1 MIKTHSLTLKR
12 DENIVIRD
20 VDFSWDKGENIVVV
34 GPNGAGKSTLA
45 LGLSGIIPPDSGS
58 IVIDSK
64 DISDYDLKSLREKTG
79 IVFQDP
85 EMQFVTTDV
94 WREIGFGL
102 SNIKADRT
110 EIKERID
117 TVIRDFDLS
126 GILYRDPSSLS
137 AGEKQMVAIASI
149 YAMEPEYLI
158 FDEVTSFLDRK
169 SRERVYDL
177 WENIDSSLLI
187 ITQNFEE
194 INFGERII
202 LLEDGKISFEAK
214 TGDLEGSSHFSH
226 NSAFF
231 NLLKQNKERIPQY
244 DRILELL
251 K

>member
-1 MIKTHSLTLKR
+1 VIKAHSLTLKR

-20 VDFSWDKGENIVVV
+20 IDFSWDKGENIVVV

-64 DISDYDLKSLREKTG
+64 DILDYDLRSLREKTG

-102 SNIKADRT
+102 SNIRADRT
-110 EIKERID
+110 EIKEKVD
-117 TVIRDFDLS
+117 AVIRDFNLGD
-126 GILYRDPSSLS
+126 ILDRDPSSLS

-169 SRERVYDL
+169 SRERVYEL
-177 WENIDSSLLI
+177 WEKIDSSLLI

-194 INFGERII
+194 IDFGERVI

-214 TGDLEGSSHFSH
+214 TGDLEESSHFSY
-226 NSAFF
+226 NSVFF
-231 NLLKQNKERIPQY
+231 NLLKQNRERIPQY